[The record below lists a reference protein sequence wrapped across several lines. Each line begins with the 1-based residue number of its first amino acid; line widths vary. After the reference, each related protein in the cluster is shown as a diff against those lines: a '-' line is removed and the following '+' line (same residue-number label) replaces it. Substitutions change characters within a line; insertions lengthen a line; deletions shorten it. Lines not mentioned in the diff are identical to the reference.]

1 MMMTCFRTEL
11 QICATKPH
19 VNKLFLPPRI
29 ARVRMLNNTTFFTC
43 CSIRPSNNNNL
54 FVDQPSI
61 IKSSNS
67 IFPFCNLFLDR
78 NNFKPMQTLS
88 RMLASSVLLFV
99 VMTMTLFCTQ
109 DNACAAS
116 YGRMGGGGGG
126 SSDSSSSSSSEDDYY
141 LYEDDDSLSCN
152 CNKRIRSKS
161 KSRSCTVCDCYKEKE
176 NGIRESCTDCNCYK
190 EKESSANTVPSS
202 TLPTNCDCNCHI
214 PCKCSCHVPV
224 KTIAKPMF
232 ITLFIGGVICL
243 ILEQHK
249 NAYYLQL
256 SGCKTEEAVD
266 NRRGSVVMVQV

>member
-1 MMMTCFRTEL
+1 MTCFRTEL

-29 ARVRMLNNTTFFTC
+29 ARVRMLNNTTFFV
-43 CSIRPSNNNNL
+43 N
-54 FVDQPSI
+54 QPSI
-61 IKSSNS
+61 IKSSDS

-126 SSDSSSSSSSEDDYY
+126 SSESSSSSSSSSSDDYY

-224 KTIAKPMF
+224 KTISKPMF
-232 ITLFIGGVICL
+232 ITLFIGR
-243 ILEQHK
+243 
-249 NAYYLQL
+249 QL
-256 SGCKTEEAVD
+256 KFFLMFVHVS
-266 NRRGSVVMVQV
+266 